1 MIATILWRT
10 LQRLVILIGL
20 FAIVSASAVRAED
33 GPPITWHIEIKTA
46 FTRAQTRSP
55 VWEQDIRMRETAL
68 AARLQTHGT
77 RLETIRLPQAE
88 GVEIVWRA
96 QGAGTWTLF
105 QRVAFDD
112 LSIVG
117 GVIGGP
123 AILTLQGSIQH
134 SESISLALESNPS
147 TGYAWTVN
155 AASGVRASDTIQF
168 RQKAGM
174 PGAPAIQTVTL
185 NATRDG
191 DASLVLAYR
200 RAWETFEP
208 TRAITVTAARLAAL
222 TPIVNPIAP
231 AVTPPPNLPVRVPE
245 SVNNLPSTFNWATSD
260 NYLGAPK
267 LTPIRNQGGCGSCW
281 AFSTVAAFEG
291 NIYIKDN
298 VSRDLSEQFLVSCNR
313 DGWGCNGGWWGHKY
327 HYDTTIPND
336 PNPGAVYESTFPYVG
351 YGASCNAPYTRPYRL
366 NNWFYISG
374 AWSIPSVE
382 AIKNAI
388 YQYGPVSVAVC
399 AGPVFQNYRSGIYS
413 TNESSY
419 CGSDQINHAVNL
431 VGWNDAE
438 NTWILRNSW
447 GTGWG
452 ENGYMRITRGVS
464 NIGLGASY
472 VVYNGTTT
480 CYTLTTNVNPA
491 GGGTISVN
499 PSPNC
504 GSQYTA
510 GTTVTLTAN
519 PSAGR
524 TFLNWSGD
532 ASGSAN
538 PTTVIMNANKNVT
551 ANFSSGVTTFKTF
564 LPLLIKSSETN
575 SWSTILSDD
584 FEGAFPG
591 AWTLAYNTS
600 KNSGYLWGKRS
611 CRPYAGGY
619 SAWAVGS
626 GTLGAS
632 LGCGTSYPN
641 NVQTWMKYGPFNL
654 TNTSAAELRARL
666 WTHTESPSYAWD
678 VVFIGASVNG
688 TNFYGT
694 MYYGDWNWEE
704 QVLDF
709 KNVYTLGNLL
719 GQSSVWIAFVFDT
732 NSSVAYTEGGYVDNV
747 LLRKC
752 PSGATCSTGI
762 TAPPAGANQ
771 FALPAAMT
779 LRP

>member
-1 MIATILWRT
+1 MIATSLWRT
-10 LQRLVILIGL
+10 LQRLVLLAGL
-20 FAIVSASAVRAED
+20 YVWVSASVVQADE
-33 GPPITWHIEIKTA
+33 GTLITWHIEIKTV
-46 FTRAQTRSP
+46 FTSAQTRQP
-55 VWEQDIRMRETAL
+55 TWEQDMRARQTTL

-77 RLETIRLPQAE
+77 RLETIRLSQAD
-88 GVEIVWRA
+88 GVQVVWRA
-96 QGAGTWTLF
+96 QGAGTLAQF

-112 LSIVG
+112 LSVLG

-123 AILTLQGSIQH
+123 ARLTLRGNVQSD
-134 SESISLALESNPS
+134 ESIALALESNPS
-147 TGYAWTVN
+147 TGYVWMAET
-155 AASGVRASDTIQF
+155 ARGVRASTTIQF

-174 PGAPAIQTVTL
+174 PGAPAIQTIVL
-185 NATRDG
+185 NALHDG
-191 DASLVLAYR
+191 EASLVLTYR
-200 RAWETFEP
+200 QVWETFEP
-208 TRAITVTAARLAAL
+208 TRTITVTASRLALL
-222 TPIVNPIAP
+222 TPIVNPIMP
-231 AVTPPPNLPVRVPE
+231 ATTPPPDLPVRTPE
-245 SVNNLPSTFNWATSD
+245 RVNDLPPTFNWATND

-267 LTPIRNQGGCGSCW
+267 LTPIRNQGSCGSCW

-298 VSRDLSEQFLVSCNR
+298 VSRDLSEQFLLSCNR
-313 DGWGCNGGWWGHKY
+313 DSYSCNGGWWAHKY

-336 PNPGAVYESTFPYVG
+336 PNPGAVYEATFPYVA
-351 YGASCNAPYTRPYRL
+351 YDAPCNAPYTRPYRL

-374 AWSIPSVE
+374 AGSIPSVD
-382 AIKNAI
+382 ALKNAI
-388 YQYGPVSVAVC
+388 YQYGPVSVGVC
-399 AGPVFQNYRSGIYS
+399 AGPVFQNYRGGIYS

-419 CGSDQINHAVNL
+419 CGSNQINHAVNL

-452 ENGYMRITRGVS
+452 ESGYMRIARGVS

-472 VVYNGTTT
+472 VVYNGSTT

-504 GSQYTA
+504 GSQYTV
-510 GTTVTLTAN
+510 GTTVTLTAY

-532 ASGSAN
+532 ASGNVN
-538 PTTVIMNANKNVT
+538 PTTVVMNANKSVT
-551 ANFSSGVTTFKTF
+551 ANFSDAPTTFKTF
-564 LPLLIKSSETN
+564 LPLLLKAPETN
-575 SWSTILSDD
+575 GWVTILSDD

-591 AWTLAYNTS
+591 VWTLAYNTN

-611 CRPYAGGY
+611 CRSYAGSS
-619 SAWAVGS
+619 SAWVVGG

-632 LGCGTSYPN
+632 LGCGDFYPN
-641 NVQTWMKYGPFNL
+641 NVQTWMKYGPFSL

-678 VVFIGASVNG
+678 VVFVGASVNG
-688 TNFYGT
+688 TDFYGT
-694 MYYGDWNWEE
+694 MYYGDWNWEI

-709 KNVYTLGNLL
+709 TNVYTLGNLL
-719 GQSSVWIAFVFDT
+719 GQPNVWIAFVFDT
-732 NSSVAYTEGGYVDNV
+732 DSSVAYTEGGYVDDV

-752 PSGATCSTGI
+752 PSGTTC
-762 TAPPAGANQ
+762 PAGTIAPVAGVNQ
-771 FALPAAMT
+771 FTRPAAIT
-779 LRP
+779 LRR